1 MISGDAI
8 TVSSGGSA
16 GTAFMYYNKGTFTAD
31 QTAMITLKSLPR
43 LGKSMGVTVRQ
54 SANATTAFF
63 ATFHNNAG
71 TYEIVFEKVVDS
83 SATVLGT
90 WAYSMKTGDN
100 LCLSA
105 MQNSISLWLN
115 GQQISGADGTS
126 IKSGY
131 PGIGGTGGTAAA
143 TDFEAG
149 SDGAVMTFNP
159 VLDGTATMAG
169 NALHARHTATVM
181 VTIDGVLHNNSG
193 KSVCPDCYLY
203 VSANVSLNQLTGVQ
217 YAIRDEGIV
226 VCSEAGTL
234 VDATTIPVRAG
245 HGDK

>member
-1 MISGDAI
+1 
-8 TVSSGGSA
+8 
-16 GTAFMYYNKGTFTAD
+16 
-31 QTAMITLKSLPR
+31 
-43 LGKSMGVTVRQ
+43 
-54 SANATTAFF
+54 
-63 ATFHNNAG
+63 
-71 TYEIVFEKVVDS
+71 
-83 SATVLGT
+83 
-90 WAYSMKTGDN
+90 
-100 LCLSA
+100 
-105 MQNSISLWLN
+105 
-115 GQQISGADGTS
+115 
-126 IKSGY
+126 
-131 PGIGGTGGTAAA
+131 
-143 TDFEAG
+143 
-149 SDGAVMTFNP
+149 MTFNP